1 VDTHLHNMIES
12 LAAFAVAGNILQFV
26 EAGYKAT
33 VILRQI
39 WDASAT
45 DENLEIDAIAQNVSY
60 LAGKIT
66 KASYSTITQS
76 EDEKR
81 IQQLARRCESVAGEL
96 ERMLQ
101 DLVVRS
107 KGAKR
112 RIEAVQKTLMQ
123 MYRREKITKL
133 LDRLK
138 ELRDQLSAHMLFVL
152 R

>member
-1 VDTHLHNMIES
+1 MIES
-12 LAAFAVAGNILQFV
+12 MAAFALAGNILQFV

-45 DENLEIDAIAQNVSY
+45 DENLEIDAIAQDVTY
-60 LAGKIT
+60 LASKIT
-66 KASYSTITQS
+66 KTSYSSITQS
-76 EDEKR
+76 RDEKR
-81 IQQLARRCESVAGEL
+81 LQQLARNCETVAGEL
-96 ERMLQ
+96 DKMLQ

-112 RIEAVQKTLMQ
+112 RIEAVKNTLKL
-123 MYRREKITKL
+123 MYRREKIVKL

-138 ELRDQLSAHMLFVL
+138 DLRDQLSARMLFAL

>member
-1 VDTHLHNMIES
+1 MIEPI
-12 LAAFAVAGNILQFV
+12 AAFALAGNIMQFV

-33 VILRQI
+33 MILRQI

-45 DENLEIDAIAQNVSY
+45 DENLEIDAIAQDVKY
-60 LAGKIT
+60 LAGRIT
-66 KASYSTITQS
+66 QTSYSSIAQS
-76 EDEKR
+76 RDEKR
-81 IQQLARRCESVAGEL
+81 LQQLARNCETVAGEL
-96 ERMLQ
+96 DKMLQ

-112 RIEAVQKTLMQ
+112 RIEAVQKTLKL
-123 MYRREKITKL
+123 MYRREKIVKL

-138 ELRDQLSAHMLFVL
+138 DLRNQLSARMLFAL

>member
-1 VDTHLHNMIES
+1 MIES
-12 LAAFAVAGNILQFV
+12 MAAFALAGNILQFV

-45 DENLEIDAIAQNVSY
+45 DENLEIDAIAQDVTY
-60 LAGKIT
+60 LASKIT
-66 KASYSTITQS
+66 KTSYSSITQS
-76 EDEKR
+76 RDEKR
-81 IQQLARRCESVAGEL
+81 LQQLARNCETVAGEL
-96 ERMLQ
+96 DKMLQ

-112 RIEAVQKTLMQ
+112 RIEAVKNTLKLT
-123 MYRREKITKL
+123 YRREKIVKL

-138 ELRDQLSAHMLFVL
+138 DLRDQLSARMLFAL